1 MGKACTGFG
10 HRRIFENIN
19 GALYENICR
28 LIESDYTLFYTGD
41 MGQFDRI
48 FTACVR
54 RAKKEFPER
63 KIELICVKPYLTKE
77 LNDNKEF
84 YYKTFDDIIIPEEL
98 TGAYYKSAIK
108 KRNRWMIDNSDAV
121 TIFTVLNSGGAFEAE
136 KYAEKSNK
144 KIIKL

>member
-1 MGKACTGFG
+1 MAESKKIATRESFG
-10 HRRIFENIN
+10 MALCELAKTNEDIVVFDADLAAATKTSIF
-19 GALYENICR
+19 
-28 LIESDYTLFYTGD
+28 
-41 MGQFDRI
+41 
-48 FTACVR
+48 
-54 RAKKEFPER
+54 KKEFPER

-121 TIFTVLNSGGAFEAE
+121 IIFTVLNSGGAFEAE